1 MTLALLFSAALF
13 LLIFPNLAHLFG
25 FSPWL
30 GLLPPLLLVPLTVY
44 LRRADSQYQADQRQS
59 VGRSVLSAFNQ
70 LTLLLVA
77 VALALQANVVLGGDA
92 PAASVGPVLP
102 LFIAALAL
110 YTYHVFLMRRRDSIP
125 GGERMADILL
135 GPPLLPTLCAALI
148 VSAYLLLLLDALG
161 EMASLSSITVRF
173 LERGIIP
180 PITLLLFCWALLLL
194 AYKGGTVGYLR
205 RMLAENILPDTMY
218 PDVQGNREILEERFR
233 YLWRR
238 SEESYLIPRFISWAV
253 PILGFIGTVL
263 GISLA
268 ADGIRNIVGSQAGLS
283 GLSSDLG
290 AAIAPLG
297 IAFDTTLIAL
307 SLSVVLTLIQTLVQR
322 AEESALVEME
332 DRVRKDYRAAYP

>member
-25 FSPWL
+25 LSPWL
-30 GLLPPLLLVPLTVY
+30 GLLPPLLLLPLPFY
-44 LRRADSQYQADQRQS
+44 LRTSGADLARRQS
-59 VGRSVLSAFNQ
+59 VVQGVLSALNQ

-77 VALALQANVVLGGDA
+77 AALALRANVVLGGSVA
-92 PAASVGPVLP
+92 AASVGPVLP

-110 YTYHVFLMRRRDSIP
+110 YTYHVFLARRRKDMP
-125 GGERMADILL
+125 GSDRMGDLLL

-148 VSAYLLLLLDALG
+148 LSAYLLLLLDALRAADFLG
-161 EMASLSSITVRF
+161 SITVRF

-205 RMLAENILPDTMY
+205 RVLGASILPDTIST
-218 PDVQGNREILEERFR
+218 GAGGSREVLDERFR

-238 SEESYLIPRFISWAV
+238 SEESYLVPRFISWAV

-307 SLSVVLTLIQTLVQR
+307 SLSVVLTLLQTLVQR
-322 AEESALVEME
+322 AEESALVEIE
-332 DRVRKDYRAAYP
+332 DRVRKDYRAAPR

>member
-1 MTLALLFSAALF
+1 MNLALLLSAALF

-25 FSPWL
+25 LSPWL
-30 GLLPPLLLVPLTVY
+30 GALAPLLLVPLPFY
-44 LRRADSQYQADQRQS
+44 MRRSDRHRIA
-59 VGRSVLSAFNQ
+59 GRNILSILNQ
-70 LTLLLVA
+70 LTLLAVA
-77 VALALQANVVLGGDA
+77 AALALQAGAVLEG
-92 PAASVGPVLP
+92 AAVAAAAGLVLP

-110 YTYHVFLMRRRDSIP
+110 YIYHVYLVRQRGRAA
-125 GGERMADILL
+125 GGERVAQLLL
-135 GPPLLPTLCAALI
+135 GPQLLPTLCAALI
-148 VSAYLLLLLDALG
+148 VCAYLLLLLDALREAQLLG
-161 EMASLSSITVRF
+161 SITVRF

-180 PITLLLFCWALLLL
+180 PLTLLLFCWALLLL

-205 RMLAENILPDTMY
+205 RVLSNGAAPGLMHADA
-218 PDVQGNREILEERFR
+218 REDRELMEEHFR

-238 SEESYLIPRFISWAV
+238 SEESYLVPRFISWAV

-307 SLSVVLTLIQTLVQR
+307 SLSVVLTLLQTLVQR
-322 AEESALVEME
+322 AEESALTELE
-332 DRVRKDYRAAYP
+332 NQVRKDHRAANP